1 MQDKERR
8 ERGLRS
14 ERDVGEEVER
24 RGQTRCAVAE
34 DDVPE
39 KEVRKGEKR
48 FCKSGLTQTK
58 DRDKARTARP
68 DDNDAPSLSKRIGAT
83 R

>member
-1 MQDKERR
+1 MQVKERR

-14 ERDVGEEVER
+14 EKDAGEEVER

-39 KEVRKGEKR
+39 KR
-48 FCKSGLTQTK
+48 SA
-58 DRDKARTARP
+58 KAKNAFARA
-68 DDNDAPSLSKRIGAT
+68 D
-83 R
+83 